1 MPDGDIS
8 GAGGFSSY
16 NSNKSDG
23 GRIGTSGDI
32 GGMGSAP
39 SFRMNIPGAEQA
51 VSQVN
56 SLNTALGDLFNTVDN
71 LGKNQARLSQNINSL
86 MTNAGSSAQ
95 AAQRSFQ
102 PMGGQ
107 MGSASFA
114 SATGIPYATAAGGGS
129 GDTFANTITG
139 AMSSSPLGNLGGT
152 VETIAKFMATPI
164 RYAYER
170 IEENRMNT
178 MGMAQALGPA
188 ATLTGRS
195 IQGLINQ
202 FSNEIPVQGNI
213 NDILSAVGI
222 GAATGYG
229 NFDNFRSGSYY
240 TAIREMQALTPGTP
254 AGQLAAQYTN
264 YLGNTQAQQRSMML
278 TGGAMSAFAGGGRPK
293 TLAEWAEGL
302 LRFFQNQRPGAD
314 RGKPFTKE
322 QMEVQM
328 FPGSNMDAWMNVNGV
343 PDYMRNFFWQYALGK
358 ANAQGDTGGAAM
370 PIAEIAGRRDGDLAY
385 ERLRLN
391 SATARREFTLSGAQ
405 GMSFMPGNRTSYDA
419 YMLREKADTGFMGLL
434 RYLDKTLGSM
444 MGPFAETI
452 GSLPTPI
459 ANIGANV
466 LTESIPRVL
475 GNLTGMI
482 PLIGDTPGYGAY
494 GGTNTSNLDPSL
506 GRKIEAMMAANPNI
520 SISSGFRDG
529 GLQGKLH
536 AAGVGMVGPASESM
550 HTRGWAADLGP
561 ESELGWI
568 AANAHR
574 FGLESGAH
582 LGEPWHVGL
591 PGTVPI
597 GDVDPEKR
605 YNSGGSSGV
614 IAPWDPWNLWGS
626 RNPEPV
632 PDYNNRANRNNPRSG
647 GNSVS
652 TGLDPYSIIGSGASP
667 RTQGSYDAKD
677 SLSWWPGSKPSGSA
691 ARDAAQKAKAQAA
704 GEGSN
709 SILDSVTGAIGA
721 GMDAVGSAIGSL
733 ATGLMGLFSPLT
745 GIIRFAGNAFGGL
758 TKAMSGD
765 LSALFGEGGLIDVGA
780 IGGKMAGGLFDL
792 FGLPNFLDPSQSAG
806 GALGFL
812 QGGLLSAN
820 QQSSVDWSQ
829 EPEDIFAAM
838 SAAGSSGGAGGA
850 GASYTG
856 GSTGPASIQG
866 VLSKYGG
873 NWQGSPASVAGKEQ
887 AIITALMAAA
897 SVGLGGD
904 ELVAAGALAGRE
916 SNWVPTAY
924 NGNRSTGDKSYG
936 LWQINMID
944 SMGPSRRASIGISN
958 NEELFDPVI
967 NAKGM
972 KMLYDDKPS
981 NPFYHWGPYKGKPP
995 LFSAQQYVEPVYNIA
1010 KQHGFIGD
1018 PRRPGGQQMA
1028 PVTSVYSP
1036 SSAMTMTTMP
1046 ITLQNTFNISSTGGD
1061 ADARRVASVIAS
1073 HLDKQFAAAGA
1084 RSR

>member
-1 MPDGDIS
+1 LRVPNGDIS

-16 NSNKSDG
+16 NSNKSEG

-51 VSQVN
+51 VDQVN
-56 SLNTALGDLFNTVDN
+56 SLNSALGDLFNTVDN

-102 PMGGQ
+102 PTGGQ
-107 MGSASFA
+107 MGTASFA

-129 GDTFANTITG
+129 GDTFTNTITG

-229 NFDNFRSGSYY
+229 TFDNQRSGSYY
-240 TAIREMQALTPGTP
+240 TAIREMQALTPYAP
-254 AGQLAAQYTN
+254 AGQLAAQYSG
-264 YLGNTQAQQRSMML
+264 YLGNTQSQQRSMML

-391 SATARREFTLSGAQ
+391 SATARREFTLSGAE
-405 GMSFMPGNRTSYDA
+405 GLSFMPGNRTSYDA
-419 YMLREKADTGFMGLL
+419 YMLREKTDTNFMSLL

-444 MGPFAETI
+444 MGPWAEVI
-452 GSLPTPI
+452 GNLATPI

-506 GRKIEAMMAANPNI
+506 GRKIQAMMSANPNI

-529 GLQGKLH
+529 GLQSKLH

-597 GDVDPEKR
+597 GDTSEDWDDR
-605 YNSGGSSGV
+605 DYLGSNPHGPPALPNPSDYQGRTYYGISEGPDHLV
-614 IAPWDPWNLWGS
+614 GYKSNLLG
-626 RNPEPV
+626 P
-632 PDYNNRANRNNPRSG
+632 
-647 GNSVS
+647 
-652 TGLDPYSIIGSGASP
+652 LSGARNTPSFGP
-667 RTQGSYDAKD
+667 DHLTNYLPTLVGSTKDRQADEGQSLLDRAVSGFSDAV
-677 SLSWWPGSKPSGSA
+677 S
-691 ARDAAQKAKAQAA
+691 
-704 GEGSN
+704 
-709 SILDSVTGAIGA
+709 GAIG
-721 GMDAVGSAIGSL
+721 GVTDALSSGLGSL
-733 ATGLMGLFSPLT
+733 LGMFAPIT
-745 GIIRFAGNAFGGL
+745 GILRFAGNAFGGI

-765 LSALFGEGGLIDVGA
+765 LSALFGEGGLIDVGS

-792 FGLPNFLDPSQSAG
+792 FGLPNFLDPEGSPG

-812 QGGLLSAN
+812 QGGLLGPN

-829 EPEDIFAAM
+829 EPGDIFALGGTA
-838 SAAGSSGGAGGA
+838 SSGAAGGA
-850 GASYTG
+850 YTG
-856 GSTGPASIQG
+856 GSTGPASLQSIFDKYHGGQSVGGTTLSDAQSQG
-866 VLSKYGG
+866 VLS
-873 NWQGSPASVAGKEQ
+873 
-887 AIITALMAAA
+887 ALTAAA
-897 SVGLGGD
+897 GAGFKGD
-904 ELVAAGALAGRE
+904 ELITLAAIAGRESGWKADAHRSSQKPLWPNPSTPAMGDRGMWQINYVHDKNLVAAGIIPSATAEGRKALF
-916 SNWVPTAY
+916 NVDT
-924 NGNRSTGDKSYG
+924 
-936 LWQINMID
+936 
-944 SMGPSRRASIGISN
+944 
-958 NEELFDPVI
+958 
-967 NAKGM
+967 NAKAAYLVAGGGDPAAI
-972 KMLYDDKPS
+972 K
-981 NPFYHWGPYKGKPP
+981 HAWGANDAGWVGSSGRALHNAAK
-995 LFSAQQYVEPVYNIA
+995 YVEPVYNIA

-1018 PRRPGGQQMA
+1018 PRRPGGQQIA

-1046 ITLQNTFNISSTGGD
+1046 ITLQNTFNISSSGGD
-1061 ADARRVASVIAS
+1061 ADARRVAAVIAD
-1073 HLDKQFAAAGA
+1073 HLDKQFATASS